1 MTAIELWRHRED
13 LSEGVTI
20 SSVDPAVE
28 LLLSLWQNY
37 HAKDIF
43 KVCWLIETQLREMK
57 EAGYTKRS
65 AVKEL
70 PDIIIIC
77 LRELVAI
84 GVDPGKALMNRLEGR
99 HRGQIDTIYN
109 EYEQKFRDEFQGTL
123 EALRELL

>member
-28 LLLSLWQNY
+28 LLLSLWRNY